1 MRMRTL
7 CTLRMVSGLR
17 IGLFLDD
24 QLCIRWVIQRDEG
37 GLAQPLLFSDMQML
51 RHTKTLGIV
60 QVDEAVWKH
69 LSKEEKAEIEKIS
82 DEKLTQYFSRI
93 K

>member
-1 MRMRTL
+1 
-7 CTLRMVSGLR
+7 
-17 IGLFLDD
+17 
-24 QLCIRWVIQRDEG
+24 
-37 GLAQPLLFSDMQML
+37 ML

-60 QVDEAVWKH
+60 QVDEAVWKQ

-82 DEKLTQYFSRI
+82 DEKLSQYFSRI